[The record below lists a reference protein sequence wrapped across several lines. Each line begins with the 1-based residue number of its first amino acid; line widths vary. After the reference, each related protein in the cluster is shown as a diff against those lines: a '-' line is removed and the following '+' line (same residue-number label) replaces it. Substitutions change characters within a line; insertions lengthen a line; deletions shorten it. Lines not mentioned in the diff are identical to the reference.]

1 MRIDSRSDDNKKK
14 DRKKKRESDFEK
26 LIFAIMEKSMKE
38 ALDAAIDDLF
48 KDWQ

>member
-1 MRIDSRSDDNKKK
+1 MKIDTRDPDKKKK
-14 DRKKKRESDFEK
+14 DRKKRENELEK
-26 LIFAIMEKSMKE
+26 MVFAIMEKSMKE

>member
-1 MRIDSRSDDNKKK
+1 MRIDATDSDKKKK
-14 DRKKKRESDFEK
+14 DKKKRENELEK
-26 LIFAIMEKSMKE
+26 MVFAIMEKSMKE